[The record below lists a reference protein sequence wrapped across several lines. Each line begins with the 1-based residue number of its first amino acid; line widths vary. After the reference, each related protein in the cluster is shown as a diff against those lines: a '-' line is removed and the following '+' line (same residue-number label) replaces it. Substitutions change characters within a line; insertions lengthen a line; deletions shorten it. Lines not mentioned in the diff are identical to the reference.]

1 MEGEGGHSLHQ
12 YRGTDPTGRT
22 GGRWRS
28 TEGGGVRASPPSLKS
43 GRLLQSV
50 TSLKETE
57 SCQYNWLKLLLFDG
71 VIQYTIW
78 KRIGKIVYLE
88 KKK

>member
-1 MEGEGGHSLHQ
+1 MEGEGGT
-12 YRGTDPTGRT
+12 RGGQVV
-22 GGRWRS
+22 
-28 TEGGGVRASPPSLKS
+28 GGGVRREEEEVGHLLHSVNS

-71 VIQYTIW
+71 VILYALCE
-78 KRIGKIVYLE
+78 RIG
-88 KKK
+88 